1 MNHAYLIMAHNEPEL
16 LRRLVCALDD
26 YNNDIFI
33 HWDKK
38 SKITIDMLG
47 LLTTKS
53 KLYFIE
59 RRNCY
64 WGGYSQINCEIQLLK
79 KAISEKNYDYYH
91 LITGADLPIKPIS
104 EIHKYFEENSGK
116 EFIGYDNVANKSK
129 NFLNRIDGYY
139 FRFNILGRNI
149 MDKFGIG
156 KLLSRVICVIK
167 GKRRI
172 DDMIYMKGSV
182 YFSITDALARYVVRN
197 EKEIKKRYSFT
208 RCADEIFLQTLAY
221 NSSFCKNVT
230 GYGQHYIDWSRHG
243 SSPPIIDEGY
253 YEILKN
259 SNKMFARKFSYERY
273 PKIVEQVLNE
283 LVKTKS
289 GADKAAIR

>member
-1 MNHAYLIMAHNEPEL
+1 MPGE
-16 LRRLVCALDD
+16 
-26 YNNDIFI
+26 
-33 HWDKK
+33 
-38 SKITIDMLG
+38 ITINID
-47 LLTTKS
+47 LLYYERKRKMEFNFKNP
-53 KLYFIE
+53 KL
-59 RRNCY
+59 
-64 WGGYSQINCEIQLLK
+64 
-79 KAISEKNYDYYH
+79 
-91 LITGADLPIKPIS
+91 DLVF
-104 EIHKYFEENSGK
+104 KYFEEISKIPRGSG
-116 EFIGYDNVANKSK
+116 
-129 NFLNRIDGYY
+129 
-139 FRFNILGRNI
+139 
-149 MDKFGIG
+149 
-156 KLLSRVICVIK
+156 
-167 GKRRI
+167 
-172 DDMIYMKGSV
+172 
-182 YFSITDALARYVVRN
+182 N